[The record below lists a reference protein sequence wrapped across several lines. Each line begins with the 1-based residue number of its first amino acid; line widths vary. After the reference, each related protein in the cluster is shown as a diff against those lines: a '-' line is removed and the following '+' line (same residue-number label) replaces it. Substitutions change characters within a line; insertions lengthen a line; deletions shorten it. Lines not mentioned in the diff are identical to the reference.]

1 MDREVA
7 GRTLPPVAGHDLV
20 DQLGQGLTRTEHAD
34 ERGRAGGNRT
44 FAWSSRMVPVKLS
57 PLLSCWFFASVD
69 GGCVITDVPIGGGE
83 GKECFSG
90 IPIAAFHGRFQVPS
104 AMGE

>member
-1 MDREVA
+1 M
-7 GRTLPPVAGHDLV
+7 
-20 DQLGQGLTRTEHAD
+20 
-34 ERGRAGGNRT
+34 
-44 FAWSSRMVPVKLS
+44 KLS

-104 AMGE
+104 ATGE